1 MARCPLSVSLLG
13 PVVIS
18 QGSVV
23 PREPLSFPQ
32 SPVISLED
40 GPNDLSRVF
49 PAWHGHA
56 RKAPK
61 VREKQGLGG
70 EDRERRVRRE
80 SGEMGWE
87 QAFRA

>member
-1 MARCPLSVSLLG
+1 MPTVNVSVG
-13 PVVIS
+13 PCGDQS
-18 QGSVV
+18 GPVV
-23 PREPLSFPQ
+23 PREPLSFLQ
-32 SPVISLED
+32 SPVILLEG
-40 GPNDLSRVF
+40 GPNNLSGVF
-49 PAWHGHA
+49 QVWHGHA

-80 SGEMGWE
+80 SGDMGWE